1 MAENIL
7 HRIKAYL
14 YDNALTADN
23 PDDFTAKA
31 NSERSL
37 TVKQTCEAAVS
48 RGGADISAS
57 AMEHA
62 VNLFHKEQAYQLCD
76 GFSVNTGWYMAGV
89 KIKGTFQSP
98 NEQFDPKKHSI
109 VFEFRQGDLLRKEL
123 KSVTVDVLGVAD
135 SGLRIT
141 QVTDVKTGS
150 VNGTITPN
158 RNLKISG
165 AKLKIVGDAEDNGVY
180 FIRKDNGE
188 RTKVDPTDIVI
199 NNPSEL
205 VIVIPELEAGDYQ
218 VEAVTQYAGNI
229 PLKEPRS
236 FIFSKLLI
244 IEN

>member
-76 GFSVNTGWYMAGV
+76 GFSVNTGWYTAGV

-165 AKLKIVGDAEDNGVY
+165 AKLKIAGDADSVGVY
-180 FIRKDNGE
+180 LIRKDNGE
-188 RTKVDPTDIVI
+188 RIKIDPTDIAT

-205 VIVIPELEAGDYQ
+205 LIITPELTAGTYQ
-218 VEAVTQYAGNI
+218 VEVITQFAGSML
-229 PLKEPRS
+229 LKEPRS
-236 FIFSKLLI
+236 FILHKILTV
-244 IEN
+244 E